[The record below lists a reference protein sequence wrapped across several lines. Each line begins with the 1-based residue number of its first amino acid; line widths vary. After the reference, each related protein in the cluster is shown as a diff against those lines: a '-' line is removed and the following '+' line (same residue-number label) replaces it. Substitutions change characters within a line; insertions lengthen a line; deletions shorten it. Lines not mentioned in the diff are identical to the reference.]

1 MSKATMSTRNNKLA
15 AAERIEGAS
24 PSLLRLYSRLGVLPN
39 ANLERVAR
47 GSECQLIP
55 TGKTIFR
62 QEDDA
67 DAVYLL
73 LDGEIRLEHRNEN
86 GEAVMHRVF
95 GPYESFGDV
104 ALLGEGSR
112 YYTASTSSVSVVIRT
127 PLSLLREVLATD
139 PNLATAWI
147 HAVST
152 DLQRREQRLADSV
165 AQHIAHPAFFDAA

>member
-1 MSKATMSTRNNKLA
+1 MSKGMTSTRKLA
-15 AAERIEGAS
+15 AAERTEGAS

-55 TGKTIFR
+55 AGNTIFR
-62 QEDDA
+62 QREDA

-73 LDGEIRLEHRNEN
+73 LDGEIRLEHRNRK
-86 GEAVMHRVF
+86 GEAVMHRLF
-95 GPYESFGDV
+95 GPYASFGDV

-112 YYTASTSSVSVVIRT
+112 YYTANTSSVSIVVRT

-152 DLQRREQRLADSV
+152 DLQRRERRLADSV
-165 AQHIAHPAFFDAA
+165 AQRIARPAFFDAA

>member
-1 MSKATMSTRNNKLA
+1 MSKAMTSIRNNKRDA
-15 AAERIEGAS
+15 AKQIEGAR

-39 ANLERVAR
+39 AKLERVAR

-55 TGKTIFR
+55 AGNTIFC

-73 LDGEIRLEHRNEN
+73 LDGEIRLEHRNKK

-95 GPYESFGDV
+95 GPYASFGDV

-112 YYTASTSSVSVVIRT
+112 YYTANTSSVSVVIRT

-152 DLQRREQRLADSV
+152 DLQRRERRLADSV
-165 AQHIAHPAFFDAA
+165 AEHIAHPAFFDAA

>member
-1 MSKATMSTRNNKLA
+1 MGQVDDQAGALRALMGQPVSLGKRYNLSGSDAFS
-15 AAERIEGAS
+15 AEGYVDQFAEV
-24 PSLLRLYSRLGVLPN
+24 LGVK
-39 ANLERVAR
+39 ADKVF
-47 GSECQLIP
+47 IP
-55 TGKTIFR
+55 PAHM
-62 QEDDA
+62 DA
-67 DAVYLL
+67 LF
-73 LDGEIRLEHRNEN
+73 DGEIRLEHRNRN

-112 YYTASTSSVSVVIRT
+112 YYTANTSSLSIVIRT

-152 DLQRREQRLADSV
+152 DLQRRERRLADSV